1 MKTRPFLLNSIE
13 YRFDSIT
20 KGFDQFKSPMDNLE
34 IDMLL
39 SEKMLLLVMLAL
51 THLNYQ
57 NELFE
62 IEFIESN
69 YLSDTYWV

>member
-1 MKTRPFLLNSIE
+1 LKTRKFLLYGIQYSIG
-13 YRFDSIT
+13 SIT
-20 KGFDQFKSPMDNLE
+20 EVFYQLKSLLDNLE

-39 SEKMLLLVMLAL
+39 SEKMLILLTLAL

-69 YLSDTYWV
+69 

>member
-1 MKTRPFLLNSIE
+1 LKIKQFLLYGIQYSIG
-13 YRFDSIT
+13 SIT
-20 KGFDQFKSPMDNLE
+20 KEFDLLNNPLDNLE

-39 SEKMLLLVMLAL
+39 SEKMLLLAMLAL
-51 THLNYQ
+51 THLNYR

-69 YLSDTYWV
+69 